1 MVEKTA
7 RLRSGDDRVAVSAE
21 ARLIMAV
28 DGDVHSV
35 APEVVVEFLG
45 DIMPFNELDDET
57 LHQVARH
64 VKVDFFPKETRLFTA
79 GETEIDSLYLIQ
91 QGGVKSFIVDDEG
104 EVTLKDYRGEGAYI
118 GALPLIRGTAA
129 NLDIETVEDT
139 FCFLL
144 PRKIFLDLIN
154 SQPGF
159 AQFYL
164 KSFSEKIVTTAYT
177 ELRRHKMTRRG
188 DEDLYLFS
196 MQVGDIVKQEPR
208 TVAVDTSVQEAAKR
222 MAAYRIGSLLIHQPG
237 NPDEIVGIITDR
249 DLRNK
254 VLAHGLAYTE
264 PVESIMSS
272 PVGTVLSQSVCFD
285 ALLRMMSTGIHH
297 LAVERKGKIIGVVTS
312 HDIMLLQGNSP
323 YSLFK
328 EIGKQRN
335 IQGLYPLSQKIPEMI
350 RNLIKEGAKAGNIAR
365 MISILNDHILERMLT
380 LLEAEMGKPPVD
392 YCWLLMGSEGRREQ
406 TFKTDQDN
414 AILYADPVDDAQRR
428 EAEEYFAAF
437 ARKAIDHLVNCG
449 YPLCP
454 GEIMAVNPKWCQ
466 PASVW
471 KEYFANW
478 VSAPDPQELLHA
490 TIFFDFRA
498 GYGKASL
505 AEDLRQHLN
514 TISRQQEIYLLH
526 LAREC
531 MSGRA
536 PLSFFKNFIVEKDGE
551 HINKLDIKR
560 QGLTPFVNFAR
571 VLALKHGV
579 KETNTLARLHVLSK
593 EKVIS
598 EELWSIAVEA
608 YEMQMQ
614 LRLIHQLNQIE
625 VGTLPDNY
633 IDPGELSDLEKRMLR
648 DSFEVIERLHSVLKT
663 IFPVG

>member
-1 MVEKTA
+1 MV
-7 RLRSGDDRVAVSAE
+7 
-21 ARLIMAV
+21 V

-45 DIMPFNELDDET
+45 NIMPFNELDDET
-57 LHQVARH
+57 LHNVARH
-64 VKVDFFPKETRLFTA
+64 VKVDFFPKGTQLLVA
-79 GETEIDSLYLIQ
+79 GETEVSSLYLIQ
-91 QGGVKSFIVDDEG
+91 QGGVKSSIVDDEG

-118 GALPLIRGTAA
+118 GALPIIRGTKP

-144 PRKIFLDLIN
+144 PREIFLDLIN
-154 SQPGF
+154 NQPGF
-159 AQFYL
+159 AQYYL

-177 ELRRHKMTRRG
+177 ELRSHRMTRRG

-196 MQVGDIVKQEPR
+196 MQVGDIVKQDPHK
-208 TVAVDTSVQEAAKR
+208 VPSDTTIQDAAKT
-222 MAAYRIGSLLIHQPG
+222 MASYRISSLLIHEPG
-237 NPDEIVGIITDR
+237 NPDTVVGIITDR

-254 VLAHGLAYTE
+254 VLARGLSYTE
-264 PVESIMSS
+264 PVTAIMSS
-272 PVGTVLSQSVCFD
+272 PVETVLSQSVCFD

-328 EIGKQRN
+328 EIGKQRE
-335 IQGLYPLSQKIPEMI
+335 IRGLYPLSQKIPEMI

-365 MISILNDHILERMLT
+365 MISILNDHILERLLT
-380 LLEAEMGKPPVD
+380 LLEDEMGAPPVD

-414 AILYADPVDDAQRR
+414 AIIYADPADDDQRR
-428 EAEEYFAAF
+428 AAEQYFAEF
-437 ARKAIDHLVNCG
+437 SRKAIEHLVNCG

-454 GEIMAVNPKWCQ
+454 GEIMAVNPRWCQ
-466 PASVW
+466 PVSVW
-471 KEYFANW
+471 KQYFADW
-478 VSAPDPQELLHA
+478 VATPDPQELLHV
-490 TIFFDFRA
+490 TIFFDFRP
-498 GYGKASL
+498 GYGKFSL
-505 AEDLRQHLN
+505 AGDLREYLN
-514 TISRQQEIYLLH
+514 ELSRQQELYLLH

-531 MSGRA
+531 IAGRA

-551 HINKLDIKR
+551 HKNKLDIKR
-560 QGLTPFVNFAR
+560 RGLTPFVNFAR
-571 VLALKHGV
+571 VLALKNRI
-579 KETNTLARLHVLSK
+579 KETNTLARLQVLAK
-593 EKVIS
+593 EGHIS
-598 EELWSIAVEA
+598 EELWVTSSEA

-625 VGTLPDNY
+625 EGILPDNH
-633 IDPGELSDLEKRMLR
+633 IDPGGLSDLEKRMLR
-648 DSFEVIERLHSVLKT
+648 DSFEVIERLQGVLKT
-663 IFPVG
+663 MFPVP

>member
-1 MVEKTA
+1 MV
-7 RLRSGDDRVAVSAE
+7 VA
-21 ARLIMAV
+21 
-28 DGDVHSV
+28 GDVHSET
-35 APEVVVEFLG
+35 PEVVVEFLAN
-45 DIMPFNELDDET
+45 IMPFNELDSEK
-57 LHQVARH
+57 LHEVARH
-64 VKVDFFPKETRLFTA
+64 VKVDFFPKGVKLLTA
-79 GETEIDSLYLIQ
+79 GETELSHLYLIQ
-91 QGGVKSFIVDDEG
+91 QGGVKSSISDDEG

-118 GALPLIRGTAA
+118 GALPIIRGTAA

-144 PRKIFLDLIN
+144 PREIFLDLIN
-154 SQPGF
+154 TQPGF
-159 AQFYL
+159 PQYYL

-177 ELRRHKMTRRG
+177 ELRSHKMTRRG

-196 MQVGDIVKQEPR
+196 MQVGDIVKQDPC
-208 TVAVDTSVQEAAKR
+208 VVSVDTSIQQAAKL
-222 MAAYRIGSLLIHQPG
+222 MADARIGSLLIHSPE
-237 NPDEIVGIITDR
+237 NSEDIIGIITDR

-254 VLAHGLAYTE
+254 VLAQGRDYAE
-264 PVESIMSS
+264 PVENIMSS

-297 LAVERKGKIIGVVTS
+297 LGVERKGKIIGIITS

-328 EIGKQRN
+328 EIGKQQEIR
-335 IQGLYPLSQKIPEMI
+335 GLYPLSQKIPEMI

-365 MISILNDHILERMLT
+365 MISILNDHILERLLT
-380 LLEAEMGKPPVD
+380 LLEYEMGQPPLD

-414 AILYADPVDDAQRR
+414 AIIYADPKNDQER
-428 EAEEYFAAF
+428 EAAEEYFTEF

-466 PASVW
+466 PVSVW
-471 KEYFANW
+471 KNHFEQW
-478 VSAPDPQELLHA
+478 VAAPDPQELLHA

-498 GYGKASL
+498 GFGKASL
-505 AEDLRQHLN
+505 ATSLRQHLN
-514 TISRQQEIYLLH
+514 EITQRQELYLLH

-531 MSGRA
+531 MAGRA

-551 HINKLDIKR
+551 HVNKLDIKR

-571 VLALKHGV
+571 VLALKHGIR
-579 KETNTLARLHVLSK
+579 ETNTLSRLHVLFK
-593 EKVIS
+593 EKVLGD
-598 EELWSIAVEA
+598 ELWAMAVEA

-614 LRLIHQLNQIE
+614 LRLIHQLNQLESGIM
-625 VGTLPDNY
+625 PDNH
-633 IDPGELSDLEKRMLR
+633 IDPASLSDLEKRMLR
-648 DSFEVIERLHSVLKT
+648 DSFEVIERLHSFLKT
-663 IFPVG
+663 MFPVG

>member
-222 MAAYRIGSLLIHQPG
+222 MAGYRIGSLLIHQPG

>member
-1 MVEKTA
+1 MV
-7 RLRSGDDRVAVSAE
+7 
-21 ARLIMAV
+21 V
-28 DGDVHSV
+28 DGDVHSES
-35 APEVVVEFLG
+35 PEVVVEFLG
-45 DIMPFNELDDET
+45 NIMPFNELDDET
-57 LHQVARH
+57 LHQLARH
-64 VKVDFFPKETRLFTA
+64 VKVDFFPKGTRLFIA
-79 GETEIDSLYLIQ
+79 GETEITHLYLIQ
-91 QGGVKSFIVDDEG
+91 QGGVKSSIVDDEG
-104 EVTLKDYRGEGAYI
+104 EVTLKDYRGEGAYL
-118 GALPLIRGTAA
+118 GALPIIRGTKA

-144 PRKIFLDLIN
+144 PREIFLDLIN

-159 AQFYL
+159 AQYYL

-208 TVAVDTSVQEAAKR
+208 KVSGDSTIQQAAKT
-222 MAAYRIGSLLIHQPG
+222 MAGFRIGSLLVHRPG
-237 NPDEIVGIITDR
+237 EPDAVVGIVTDR

-254 VLAHGLAYTE
+254 VLAHGLDYNE
-264 PVESIMSS
+264 PVENIMSS
-272 PVGTVLSQSVCFD
+272 PVATVLSQSVCFD
-285 ALLRMMSTGIHH
+285 ALLKMMSTSIHH
-297 LAVERKGKIIGVVTS
+297 LAVEQRGKIIGVVTS
-312 HDIMLLQGNSP
+312 HDIMLLQGTSP

-328 EIGKQRN
+328 EIGKQRE
-335 IQGLYPLSQKIPEMI
+335 ISGLYPLSQKIPEMI
-350 RNLIKEGAKAGNIAR
+350 RNLIKEGAKAGNISR
-365 MISILNDHILERMLT
+365 MISILNDHILERLLT
-380 LLEAEMGKPPVD
+380 LLEDEMGTPPVD

-414 AILYADPVDDAQRR
+414 AIIYTDPADEKQRL
-428 EAEEYFAAF
+428 EAEEYFTTF

-454 GEIMAVNPKWCQ
+454 GEIMAVNPRWCQ

-471 KEYFANW
+471 KQYFETW
-478 VSAPDPQELLHA
+478 VGAPDPKELLHA

-498 GYGKASL
+498 GFGKASL
-505 AEDLRQHLN
+505 AGDLRQHLN
-514 TISRQQEIYLLH
+514 TITKRQEIYLLH
-526 LAREC
+526 LAHEC

-551 HINKLDIKR
+551 HRNKLDIKR

-579 KETNTLARLHVLSK
+579 NETNTLARLHVLAK
-593 EKVIS
+593 GKAIS
-598 EELWSIAVEA
+598 EELWAMSVEA

-625 VGTLPDNY
+625 SGILPDNY
-633 IDPGELSDLEKRMLR
+633 IDPAELTDLEKRMLR